1 MPIKLSYINARG
13 EEAVLDDDE
22 GSFAHELR
30 GREGMEFPTIKL
42 SEHEYSDGTT
52 DIVAITVKNRSVT
65 LYFWADVMD
74 VPHWEEKFD
83 EVKAILLQTGQKEK
97 EWGKLKIRLQD
108 GHYVYLNCVYEK
120 GLDTIVRDNNIRV
133 KFALTFKATDP
144 YFYNGFDYSYTVQ
157 QNDRDGYLMFNDAV
171 IVSTAEEARTITG
184 QQSQGVLWWSLSGT
198 NKYYAIVPDTTLF
211 MDKAEIY
218 DTQAEA
224 MAATG
229 ETQPGN
235 YWEAKTTDGV
245 TKYYA
250 ILPATT
256 LFMRTAAANTLDEIY
271 IQCEKVYPD
280 IIINGPAENIALVN
294 GSIGKKIQLADSI
307 KLATNQQIRI
317 CTTPKKRSIKMGNTN
332 LIPYLSADSTLDW
345 WLAHGTNALSFNNTA
360 MTPETY
366 LRFTYTERRASIQ

>member
-65 LYFWADVMD
+65 LFFWADVMD

-83 EVKAILLQTGQKEK
+83 EVKAILLQTGQKEN
-97 EWGKLKIRLQD
+97 EWGKLKVRLKD

-133 KFALTFKATDP
+133 KFSLTFKATDP

-171 IVSTAEEARTITG
+171 IVSTADEARQITG
-184 QQSQGVLWWSLSGT
+184 EQSPGVMWWSLGGG
-198 NKYYAIVPDTTLF
+198 KYYAIVPETTLY
-211 MDKAEIY
+211 MGRAEIF
-218 DTQAEA
+218 DTQEEV
-224 MAATG
+224 MEITG
-229 ETQPGN
+229 ETEPGN
-235 YWEAKTTDGV
+235 FWYPVTTDGV
-245 TKYYA
+245 TTYYG
-250 ILPATT
+250 ILSATT
-256 LFMRTAAANTLDEIY
+256 LFMRTASSNTLDDIY

-280 IIINGPAENIALVN
+280 IIINGPAENIALAN
-294 GSIGKKIQLADSI
+294 ASIGKKIQLADSI
-307 KLATNQQIRI
+307 KLDTNEQIHI
-317 CTTPKKRSIKMGNTN
+317 CTTPKKRSIKMGDVN
-332 LIPYLSADSTLDW
+332 LIPYLSADSTLDF
-345 WLAHGTNALSFNNTA
+345 WLAHGSNALSFNNSA